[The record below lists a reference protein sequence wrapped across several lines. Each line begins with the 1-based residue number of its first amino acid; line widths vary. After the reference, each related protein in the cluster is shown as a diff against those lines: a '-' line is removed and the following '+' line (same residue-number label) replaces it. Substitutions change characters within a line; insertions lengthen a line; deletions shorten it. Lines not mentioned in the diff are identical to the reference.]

1 MEGAPVALLDRSL
14 PMPRSVLPSCA
25 SAIIEH
31 VQFSCQGLMMQG
43 RDETV
48 RMRRDIALGMI
59 FSENRF
65 PRFGIML

>member
-1 MEGAPVALLDRSL
+1 
-14 PMPRSVLPSCA
+14 
-25 SAIIEH
+25 
-31 VQFSCQGLMMQG
+31 MQG